1 MFKKWDDLPD
11 FMKCDEVRAYY
22 AVLSRKRIQLLAKRV
37 LDYGLAILL
46 LMLFFIPM
54 FIIAMA
60 VKLDSKGPVIFRQER
75 VTSYG
80 KRFTIHKFRTMDDKF
95 HDVFGL
101 TAVQD
106 KQITVVGAFLRKT
119 RLDEL
124 PQLYDILT
132 GQMSF
137 VGTRPEVPEFVSQY
151 TKEMNATLLLPAG
164 ITSSASIRF
173 RNEASLYNGAEGG
186 ERSRIY
192 VEKILP
198 EKMKDNLGD
207 VLRFS
212 ILHDL
217 KILIRTVCCFFE

>member
-22 AVLSRKRIQLLAKRV
+22 AVLSRKRIQLLVKRV

-95 HDVFGL
+95 TMPPV
-101 TAVQD
+101 
-106 KQITVVGAFLRKT
+106 
-119 RLDEL
+119 
-124 PQLYDILT
+124 
-132 GQMSF
+132 
-137 VGTRPEVPEFVSQY
+137 
-151 TKEMNATLLLPAG
+151 
-164 ITSSASIRF
+164 
-173 RNEASLYNGAEGG
+173 
-186 ERSRIY
+186 
-192 VEKILP
+192 
-198 EKMKDNLGD
+198 
-207 VLRFS
+207 
-212 ILHDL
+212 
-217 KILIRTVCCFFE
+217 